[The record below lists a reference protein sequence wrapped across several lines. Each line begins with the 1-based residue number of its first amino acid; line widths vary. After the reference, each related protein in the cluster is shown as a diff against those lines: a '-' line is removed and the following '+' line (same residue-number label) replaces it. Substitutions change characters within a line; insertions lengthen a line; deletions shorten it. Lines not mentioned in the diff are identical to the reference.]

1 MPINILYFLYHTD
14 KLKRGWNFPHSP
26 LLFFFK
32 YLRLFYELGVSHIAS
47 ISSPEI
53 LGFRPRLNS
62 SLLLDLQSSTQQA
75 SKKITGV
82 DKSAAEIRSVVWHTC
97 PFKQCVLSIS
107 KHSSL
112 TFITFSARQNT
123 CFYLQPI
130 QCTENLYPHPS
141 NSVK

>member
-1 MPINILYFLYHTD
+1 MKIP
-14 KLKRGWNFPHSP
+14 P
-26 LLFFFK
+26 LPPPFFFK